1 MCSHI
6 FEETFKEKEIKKDE
20 TAAEEEGASDDDKGA
35 TINVKI
41 DKVDSADYFE
51 DFLAMISPD
60 RQILINRRNYSF

>member
-1 MCSHI
+1 MCSQI
-6 FEETFKEKEIKKDE
+6 FAETFKEIKKDE
-20 TAAEEEGASDDDKGA
+20 TPAEEEGASDDDKGA